1 MNYSISW
8 TEHNFEDNSESF
20 RDSIFNPDLS
30 DDQSGN
36 NISEIINNEDIFNW
50 FFKIIFL
57 KNQRNDDNEIDEK
70 ELYFKA
76 ENSNTNYSESTK
88 SKKSKL
94 KKNLFNV
101 SKSSRDELNAGIKF
115 ISKKRRGRHRL
126 NVPKTEKE
134 ERTFHDKNSR
144 DNILRK
150 VQVRILN
157 YIISYANAILKEFN
171 YEDQFFNL
179 NYGFKINVNK
189 EFFESLKNSTLS
201 NIVCN
206 NISKK
211 YKTKDNNNNKKLYE
225 KIKENSLLKKI
236 FDEKFLVLFD
246 CYYKNKKR
254 ISLKKYGSK
263 KEICLPEEVKTYRDL
278 TSEYSN
284 NKEYIKNI
292 NNCICHNYFKND
304 KFWTFEN

>member
-1 MNYSISW
+1 MKYSVSG

-30 DDQSGN
+30 DGESGN
-36 NISEIINNEDIFNW
+36 NISEIIDEDKFNG
-50 FFKIIFL
+50 FFKIIF

-70 ELYFKA
+70 EFYFKA
-76 ENSNTNYSESTK
+76 KNSNTNYSESTE

-94 KKNLFNV
+94 KKNFFNA

-126 NVPKTEKE
+126 NDPKS
-134 ERTFHDKNSR
+134 ERTFHDKNSW

-157 YIISYANAILKEFN
+157 FIISYANAILKEFN

-179 NYGFKINVNK
+179 NYGFKNNVNK

-278 TSEYSN
+278 TSEYFN

-304 KFWTFEN
+304 KFWMIEN

>member
-1 MNYSISW
+1 MKHSISG

-30 DDQSGN
+30 DDESRN
-36 NISEIINNEDIFNW
+36 NISEIINNEDIFNG
-50 FFKIIFL
+50 FFKNSFL
-57 KNQRNDDNEIDEK
+57 KNQRNDYNEIDEK

-76 ENSNTNYSESTK
+76 KNSNSNSSESI
-88 SKKSKL
+88 KSKL

-126 NVPKTEKE
+126 NVPKTE
-134 ERTFHDKNSR
+134 RTFHDKNSW

-157 YIISYANAILKEFN
+157 FIISYANAILKEFN

-179 NYGFKINVNK
+179 NYVFKNNVNK
-189 EFFESLKNSTLS
+189 EFFESLKSSTLS
-201 NIVCN
+201 DIVCN
-206 NISKK
+206 NISSK
-211 YKTKDNNNNKKLYE
+211 YTTKDINTNIKLYE

-254 ISLKKYGSK
+254 ISLEKYGSK

-278 TSEYSN
+278 TSEYFN

>member
-1 MNYSISW
+1 MKHSISW
-8 TEHNFEDNSESF
+8 TENNFEDASESF

-30 DDQSGN
+30 DDESGN
-36 NISEIINNEDIFNW
+36 NISEIINEDIFNG
-50 FFKIIFL
+50 FLKNIFL
-57 KNQRNDDNEIDEK
+57 KSQRSDDNEIDEK

-76 ENSNTNYSESTK
+76 GNSNTNSSESTK

-101 SKSSRDELNAGIKF
+101 SKSSRDELNASLKF

-126 NVPKTEKE
+126 NEPKSEKE
-134 ERTFHDKNSR
+134 EGTFHDKNSC

-179 NYGFKINVNK
+179 NYAFKNNVNK

-206 NISKK
+206 DLSKK

-246 CYYKNKKR
+246 WYYKNKKR

-263 KEICLPEEVKTYRDL
+263 KEIYLPENVETYRDL
-278 TSEYSN
+278 TYKYSN
-284 NKEYIKNI
+284 NEEYLKNI
-292 NNCICHNYFKND
+292 NNCICHNYFKNY
-304 KFWTFEN
+304 KFWMIEN